1 MIVGAALMGMW
12 APGLIGFH
20 IFMRRVWR
28 QRQALRA
35 GLSVRP
41 MIVTLISRP
50 DTPRLRRSSFTTLP
64 TFVRLSPASQVESCE
79 RVYVAVFH
87 EMYGDDAS

>member
-1 MIVGAALMGMW
+1 MITDRNTSPETVFLV
-12 APGLIGFH
+12 P
-20 IFMRRVWR
+20 VE
-28 QRQALRA
+28 
-35 GLSVRP
+35 P

-64 TFVRLSPASQVESCE
+64 TFVRLSPASQDESCE

>member
-1 MIVGAALMGMW
+1 MAAC
-12 APGLIGFH
+12 ALITDRNTSPETVF
-20 IFMRRVWR
+20 FVP
-28 QRQALRA
+28 
-35 GLSVRP
+35 VEP

-64 TFVRLSPASQVESCE
+64 TFVRLSPASHVESCE